1 MDMSD
6 NDRQV
11 VVRNETSNVSAVIL
25 GFIAVLLIASA
36 IWYFGIREGEGG
48 GNGDITIPI
57 PTVPETTTAP

>member
-1 MDMSD
+1 MSD

-11 VVRNETSNVSAVIL
+11 VVRNETNNVGALVAGI
-25 GFIAVLLIASA
+25 IAVLLIASA

-57 PTVPETTTAP
+57 PTVPGTTAP

>member
-11 VVRNETSNVSAVIL
+11 VVRNETNNVGALVAGI
-25 GFIAVLLIASA
+25 IAVLLIASA

-57 PTVPETTTAP
+57 PTVPGTTAP